1 MEAFVRPR
9 GLEREATPLVVGA
22 IEELTAEGAVDHRPT
37 EWQLLPVRA
46 ILAGYIY
53 AKALRWK
60 VAHRFAKESASGQ
73 RIR

>member
-9 GLEREATPLVVGA
+9 GLEREATPLVVDA
-22 IEELTAEGAVDHRPT
+22 IEELTAEGAWRRRPR
-37 EWQLLPVRA
+37 EWRLLPVRA
-46 ILAGYIY
+46 VLAGYIY

-60 VAHRFAKESASGQ
+60 VAHRFAKGRRGRQ